1 MDFESVNPSLSEHL
15 LCLLSVIAIS
25 HFIPGKGQALGH
37 SHPRDKIQP
46 CFSSPWD
53 LGLGS

>member
-1 MDFESVNPSLSEHL
+1 MDFESVNPSLSERL
-15 LCLLSVIAIS
+15 LCLLSVIALS

-37 SHPRDKIQP
+37 PHLRDKIQP